1 MVLVTLIGDAHA
13 HIGNR
18 FYYLGPNDECRDCR
32 LKNVCFNLDAG
43 SLYEIVQLRDA
54 RHDCALRED
63 QVRVVVVEKVPFQ
76 AAVPK
81 KLAIDG
87 SMITFESKAC
97 GRLDCKRWGGHCMF
111 VYLTL
116 DRGDK
121 IITPVFQQNPTG
133 VPYMGF
139 MDIPIGAIVDLEI
152 SAVGDGERGRLI
164 YAEWLPDETD
174 PKEAFEK
181 LLGEPGITEDACPEV

>member
-81 KLAIDG
+81 KQAIDG

-97 GRLDCKRWGGHCMF
+97 GRLDCPNWKFCNPANIADGEKHSITQ
-111 VYLTL
+111 VVENL
-116 DRGDK
+116 DC
-121 IITPVFQQNPTG
+121 
-133 VPYMGF
+133 
-139 MDIPIGAIVDLEI
+139 PIG
-152 SAVGDGERGRLI
+152 
-164 YAEWLPDETD
+164 ETLVRV
-174 PKEAFEK
+174 KME
-181 LLGEPGITEDACPEV
+181 

>member
-1 MVLVTLIGDAHA
+1 MGFHA
-13 HIGNR
+13 YTKR
-18 FYYLGPNDECRDCR
+18 QFAALGFDTSPYRM
-32 LKNVCFNLDAG
+32 LKG
-43 SLYEIVQLRDA
+43 SDFGA
-54 RHDCALRED
+54 
-63 QVRVVVVEKVPFQ
+63 
-76 AAVPK
+76 
-81 KLAIDG
+81 
-87 SMITFESKAC
+87 AC

-152 SAVGDGERGRLI
+152 RAVGDGERGRLI
-164 YAEWLPDETD
+164 YAEWLPGETD

>member
-1 MVLVTLIGDAHA
+1 MGFHA
-13 HIGNR
+13 YTKR
-18 FYYLGPNDECRDCR
+18 QFAALGFDTSPYRM
-32 LKNVCFNLDAG
+32 LKG
-43 SLYEIVQLRDA
+43 SDFGA
-54 RHDCALRED
+54 
-63 QVRVVVVEKVPFQ
+63 
-76 AAVPK
+76 
-81 KLAIDG
+81 
-87 SMITFESKAC
+87 AC

-152 SAVGDGERGRLI
+152 SAVGDGVPVRRFNEHRLCTDKAGAVHTARG
-164 YAEWLPDETD
+164 A
-174 PKEAFEK
+174 A
-181 LLGEPGITEDACPEV
+181 PGTPN